1 MNCTLVKK
9 SQAKKLET
17 SRMMLLPVVSFVT
30 SNPDLLMDLVALL
43 FISQNSFLCRG
54 PIRVR
59 ANRRCGALRGK
70 LCTSIGVN
78 QQLRR

>member
-1 MNCTLVKK
+1 
-9 SQAKKLET
+9 
-17 SRMMLLPVVSFVT
+17 MMVLPEVSFVT
-30 SNPDLLMDLVALL
+30 RNPDLLMDLLAGL
-43 FISQNSFLCRG
+43 FIFQNSFLCRG

-70 LCTSIGVN
+70 LCTWVGVN